1 MSPEVN
7 LDLED
12 VPFAILEVV
21 KARILANRR
30 RLGLN
35 QEQTKPRPS
44 TRPRAQFRKTGASS
58 RGWRKPQHG
67 AGVLG
72 GTGFVLVPEN
82 NYNDGVLPVTADEFA
97 PLEFSI
103 HGATGYTQ
111 ATMGG
116 FDVVQGPAPGTLAI
130 QTHPFNF
137 SFGYLFTS
145 NYATEPID
153 LKTVLQRQFGSYGFG
168 LIEEGSSKPSNN
180 LGYVEQPTS
189 NPLENELARA
199 KEFEAFTF
207 EFLVRTGTQAV
218 EVCMNNIRLYVDGQ
232 GEIVCRFGG
241 VDSVSISEGEY
252 FNGYYLLQITWP
264 PQGAQT
270 GVLLLDSEL
279 AIGAW
284 HHFAVCKDQNE
295 LRFYIDGK
303 QILSGV
309 TASDYW
315 DRYSLAFSSTFE
327 LRLYNVGNLPIMAS
341 VGSFP
346 TGIAP
351 YTAVHGLRFTP
362 EALYTGATIT
372 PPAIITELA

>member
-1 MSPEVN
+1 MSPAVN

-21 KARILANRR
+21 KARILANRAR
-30 RLGLN
+30 IG
-35 QEQTKPRPS
+35 QGQAKPRPS
-44 TRPRAQFRKTGASS
+44 TRPRPQFRKTGASS
-58 RGWRKPQHG
+58 KGWRKPQHG

-72 GTGFVLVPEN
+72 GGTGFVLVPES
-82 NYNDGVLPVTADEFA
+82 NYSNSALTVTSDEFA
-97 PLEFSI
+97 PLDFSI

-116 FDVVQGPAPGTLAI
+116 FDVVQGPAAGTLAI
-130 QTHPFNF
+130 QTHPSNF

-145 NYATEPID
+145 NYATGSIN

-168 LIEEGSSKPSNN
+168 LIGEGGSKPSND
-180 LGYVEQPTS
+180 LGYVEQPTG

-207 EFLVRTGTQAV
+207 EFLVRTGAQAV
-218 EVCMNNIRLYVDGQ
+218 EVNMNNIRLLVDGQ
-232 GEIVCRFGG
+232 GEIICRFGG

-252 FNGYYLLQITWP
+252 FNGYYRLKIIWP
-264 PQGAQT
+264 PSGAET
-270 GVLLLDSEL
+270 GVLMLDSEFTL
-279 AIGAW
+279 GAW

-309 TASDYW
+309 TGSDYW
-315 DRYSLAFSSTFE
+315 ERYSFAFSSTFE
-327 LRLYNVGNLPIMAS
+327 ARLYNVGNLPIMAS

-346 TGIAP
+346 TGNAP
-351 YTAVHGLRFTP
+351 FTAVHGLRFTP

-372 PPAIITELA
+372 PPATITDLE